1 MKELYLFLDYQLHG
15 IILSFQQSTFDN
27 FVDKKSFLIILKVS
41 MISFLLAIIID
52 LLNYDKK
59 LWGLL
64 SLYMPLYIVG
74 LYRFLRFIFVSI
86 KKREPIDTAFD
97 LKGITPWSDRLFN
110 IFFFCMATIIPM
122 IVLGLKSI
130 HR

>member
-1 MKELYLFLDYQLHG
+1 LKELYLFLDYQLHG

>member
-1 MKELYLFLDYQLHG
+1 
-15 IILSFQQSTFDN
+15 
-27 FVDKKSFLIILKVS
+27 

-74 LYRFLRFIFVSI
+74 LYRFLRIIFVSI